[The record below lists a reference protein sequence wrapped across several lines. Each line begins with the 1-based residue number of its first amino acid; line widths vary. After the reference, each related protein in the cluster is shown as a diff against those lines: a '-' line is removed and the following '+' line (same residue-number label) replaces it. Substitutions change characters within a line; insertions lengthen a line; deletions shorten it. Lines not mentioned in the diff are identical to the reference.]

1 MDQQL
6 DAAGL
11 EVLPGVEPEAGPAAP
26 ITSGDPAMARFAII
40 DDVPKIRA
48 VLARV
53 VAGLGYHCVEAST
66 MEDVEA
72 MMRHDPPHVVLLDL
86 MLGEINGIEVMRL
99 LARLGFAGS
108 VALVSGTDSIT
119 LAQVCKMAR
128 GIGIR
133 IAGTLSKPVRAREL
147 RDLVTGCASA
157 FGAMRAG
164 GGGAAGI
171 RAEGPAGR
179 GPAGPAGGN
188 PDQFCLEEALSRG
201 RMEVWYQPKVELSG
215 FRVAGLEAL
224 IRHRHPLHG
233 IEPPARFLGAITGT
247 AMRDLTMFVVDRALA
262 DATDLARHCDVR
274 DVAVNVPPEVLLEAD
289 FMRHVR
295 GLNLLQRRVRLCAE
309 ITEADYARD
318 RQALQEA
325 ALELRLHGLRFSLD
339 DFGTEYST
347 LSRAGEF
354 GFSEIKIDRS
364 FVTGCG
370 ADQTKGALCRAVVD
384 LSHAL
389 GATCT
394 AEGVETLEELALL
407 RRIGCDLAQGYLFAR
422 PVPVQQLDAAIAV
435 VEAAMSAARPAERR
449 PGAPSAR

>member
-1 MDQQL
+1 MD
-6 DAAGL
+6 
-11 EVLPGVEPEAGPAAP
+11 E
-26 ITSGDPAMARFAII
+26 
-40 DDVPKIRA
+40 
-48 VLARV
+48 
-53 VAGLGYHCVEAST
+53 
-66 MEDVEA
+66 VEA
-72 MMRHDPPHVVLLDL
+72 MMRHDPPRIVLLDL
-86 MLGEINGIEVMRL
+86 MLGDINGIEVMRR
-99 LARLGFAGS
+99 LARLGFAGC
-108 VALVSGTDSIT
+108 VALVSGTDSVT
-119 LAQVCKMAR
+119 LAQVCKVAR

-147 RDLVTGCASA
+147 RELVV
-157 FGAMRAG
+157 GAA
-164 GGGAAGI
+164 GAAGI
-171 RAEGPAGR
+171 G
-179 GPAGPAGGN
+179 AGGERLAGHG
-188 PDQFCLEEALSRG
+188 PTGLPGGETEPFCLSEALSRG
-201 RMEVWYQPKVELSG
+201 RMEVWYQPKIELSG

-233 IEPPARFLGAITGT
+233 IEPPARFLSAITGT
-247 AMRDLTMFVVDRALA
+247 AMRDLTLFVVDRALA
-262 DATDLARHCDVR
+262 DATDLGRHCEVR
-274 DVAVNVPPEVLLEAD
+274 DVAVNVPPGVLLDAD
-289 FMRHVR
+289 FARHVR

-309 ITEADYARD
+309 ITETDYARD

-347 LSRAGEF
+347 LSRAGEI

-422 PVPVQQLDAAIAV
+422 PMPAQQVDAAIHV
-435 VEAAMSAARPAERR
+435 VEAALSAARQTERR
-449 PGAPSAR
+449 VGAPSGR